1 MTDFNKL
8 FDSTKII
15 AILRGVPSE
24 KLINVLDA
32 LYDGGIRL
40 AEITYDRTGEVP
52 DSVTAKNIEAAVTHT
67 KGRMLIGAGTV
78 LTEKQVTLTANA
90 GGSFIISPD
99 TNPDII
105 KATKEAG
112 LVSLPGAM
120 TVSEICTAVRAG
132 ADVVKLFPA
141 NVFGPDYVKAV
152 LAPLKGVKIAAVS
165 GISPESVPEYL
176 AAGCAGFGI
185 GANIA
190 NPRFIKEDRYDL
202 IVSAARSYVEAC
214 K

>member
-1 MTDFNKL
+1 MSEFNML

-15 AILRGVPSE
+15 AILRGVPGD
-24 KLINVLDA
+24 KLLKVLDA
-32 LYDGGIRL
+32 IFAGGVRL
-40 AEITYDRTGEVP
+40 AEITYDRSGKTS
-52 DSVTAKNIEAAVTHT
+52 DCQTAKYIEAAVKHT
-67 KGRMLIGAGTV
+67 EGKMLIGAGTV
-78 LTEKQVTLTANA
+78 LTEEQVSLTAAA
-90 GGSFIISPD
+90 GGKFIISPD

-105 KATKEAG
+105 KATKSAG
-112 LVSLPGAM
+112 LISLPGAM

-141 NVFGPDYVKAV
+141 NVFGPAYVKAV

-165 GISPESVPEYL
+165 GISPEDVHAYL
-176 AAGCAGFGI
+176 EAGCAGFGI

-190 NPRFIKEDRYDL
+190 NPKYIEDDRYDL
-202 IVSAARSYVEAC
+202 ITEAAKAYTEAC